1 MVARTEVPHAVPIV
15 QDTNGV
21 NTLSARYYA
30 FGYADGLWLL
40 HVEDAQLLPLAD
52 TISRVSS
59 TLSLPI
65 DSAIFGTVAHREH
78 RWQVPVL
85 LWTCAT
91 AELLDRV
98 ACMRWREIVS
108 ADDAIW
114 WANINGHLNRL
125 LGRNH
130 VCAIVGCKE
139 GSQRFTP
146 EVQRQAFAAGRLA
159 AMAGYTV
166 LTGGLSGVMSKAAE
180 GAASVSGATIGLLPG
195 TNKADGNPYLRE
207 VLPSGIG
214 IARNYQIALGC
225 DVMIALNGGRGTLEE
240 MCFALDFDKAVASWN
255 SWDVE
260 GAQPLATDEQVLQF
274 LLTNKE
280 QLIARLLVERGEV
293 VT

>member
-1 MVARTEVPHAVPIV
+1 MRETKEVRTV
-15 QDTNGV
+15 
-21 NTLSARYYA
+21 SAKYYA
-30 FGYADGLWLL
+30 FGYADGLRLL
-40 HVEDAQLLPLAD
+40 HTEDAQLLPLAD

-65 DSAIFGTVAHREH
+65 DSAIIGALAHREQH
-78 RWQVPVL
+78 WQVPVL
-85 LWTCAT
+85 LWTRAT
-91 AELLDRV
+91 GSLDAA
-98 ACMRWREIVS
+98 ACVRWRDFVT
-108 ADDAIW
+108 ADDASW
-114 WANINGHLNRL
+114 WANVSGHINRL

-146 EVQRQAFAAGRLA
+146 EVQRQAFAAGRFA

-180 GAASVSGATIGLLPG
+180 GAASVGGATIGLLPG

-240 MCFALDFDKAVASWN
+240 MCFALDFDKPVASWN

-260 GAQPLATDEQVLQF
+260 GAQPLVTNEQVLQF

-280 QLIARLLVERGEV
+280 QLIARLLAERGEV
-293 VT
+293 VA